1 MPLPDLI
8 RQQKGSVPL
17 SSLLI
22 SWLWFAVDDEYI
34 RLIDVSVFDF
44 IKSVTKVVGP
54 RLK

>member
-1 MPLPDLI
+1 MPLSDLI

-22 SWLWFAVDDEYI
+22 SWLWFVVDDEY

-44 IKSVTKVVGP
+44 IESVTKVVGP